1 MPTSRRKTG
10 RLRRRQDFVATL
22 RTGRRSRHRLVSL
35 AARCNGL
42 PHSRYGF
49 SVGRRVG
56 KAVVR
61 NRTKRQLREILRRLS
76 PGQCHDIVITAQP
89 ASALASFRELSE
101 AVAQCIR
108 HNSLL
113 RGE

>member
-1 MPTSRRKTG
+1 MPTSTLETG

-22 RTGRRSRHRLVSL
+22 RNGRRSRHRLVSL
-35 AARCNGL
+35 AARYNGL
-42 PHSRYGF
+42 SHSRYGF

-56 KAVVR
+56 NAVVR

-89 ASALASFRELSE
+89 ASASASFSELTE
-101 AVAQCIR
+101 AVAHCIR

-113 RGE
+113 RKE